1 MKKVFFLI
9 AVITFGFITA
19 NHLYDEKVKSV
30 LAQIRLSEAQA
41 EQNIFSN
48 LSGPSFY
55 IPSASELK
63 KIAKGER
70 SSIVSLAAN
79 YIKEQ
84 TSSQEFINKYNEYR
98 ERKKP
103 TPPEKPQTAAE
114 MKEDYKKSIKE
125 GITGMEQLIK
135 QMPDQKAAFE
145 ETINGYKEQLKE
157 VDNPDNPMFSPDME
171 KMMMDGYNQQMEL
184 HNQEV
189 AKWEEEYPASNPKK
203 MVKQWLNTFLESS
216 NDVDFSA
223 ETKEMSNGKTVFVNQ
238 NYERKP
244 NMWKLCFRSGKETLE
259 TARTFAR
266 NWMKELN

>member
-1 MKKVFFLI
+1 
-9 AVITFGFITA
+9 
-19 NHLYDEKVKSV
+19 
-30 LAQIRLSEAQA
+30 
-41 EQNIFSN
+41 
-48 LSGPSFY
+48 
-55 IPSASELK
+55 
-63 KIAKGER
+63 
-70 SSIVSLAAN
+70 
-79 YIKEQ
+79 
-84 TSSQEFINKYNEYR
+84 
-98 ERKKP
+98 
-103 TPPEKPQTAAE
+103 
-114 MKEDYKKSIKE
+114 
-125 GITGMEQLIK
+125 MEQLIK

-171 KMMMDGYNQQMEL
+171 KMMMDGYYQQMEL